1 MPTLSNRKV
10 HLKSSI
16 SIRLLNENSM
26 SPWGASLKLYLASM
40 SDDDSTDSNNCS
52 RLLSVSICR
61 EGANSF
67 FWSISYLLVNRFAH
81 TDLRSVNSMLIWV
94 YVEALNLDRWRI
106 WWDMGYRDWQPT
118 IIYFLGI
125 SADVRWTLTRL
136 TFSLECLIYTIIN
149 SLSFVYIEMMRR
161 D

>member
-1 MPTLSNRKV
+1 
-10 HLKSSI
+10 
-16 SIRLLNENSM
+16 M

-81 TDLRSVNSMLIWV
+81 TDLRSVNSMLLWV

-106 WWDMGYRDWQPT
+106 
-118 IIYFLGI
+118 
-125 SADVRWTLTRL
+125 
-136 TFSLECLIYTIIN
+136 
-149 SLSFVYIEMMRR
+149 
-161 D
+161 